1 MLLCCLVLASKIWD
15 DDSLEN
21 IHFPKVMPNVT
32 TKEIN
37 LIEQAFIEFLDYK
50 LVIKGSEYAKYYFIL
65 RTIALGVVKE
75 NSEPLSEFEDE
86 KRNKFLD

>member
-37 LIEQAFIEFLDYK
+37 LIEQAFIEFLDY
-50 LVIKGSEYAKYYFIL
+50 
-65 RTIALGVVKE
+65 
-75 NSEPLSEFEDE
+75 
-86 KRNKFLD
+86 